1 MFKLLLGMSY
11 FFMIYG
17 NKLVAFFL
25 YEVLHADGDEELLN
39 LVCEIL
45 PLQSAIANFVY
56 YQRICLVYD

>member
-17 NKLVAFFL
+17 NKLVAFFF
-25 YEVLHADGDEELLN
+25 YGVLHADGDEELLN

-45 PLQSAIANFVY
+45 PTQSRTLFITNGYVWF
-56 YQRICLVYD
+56 I

>member
-39 LVCEIL
+39 LVCF
-45 PLQSAIANFVY
+45 A
-56 YQRICLVYD
+56 RIDVDRRNRDTLDLEELTE